1 MTIVYGTGTVIARQA
16 HAHNRHGGPFESCRR
31 CRPAESRAPLFRPRF
46 RWVPGRVDPV
56 PVIDFGGGAPWVLHH
71 SPLVHEVVPAAV
83 PGHSCPA
90 GCQKIAEIEAFL
102 EWYARG

>member
-1 MTIVYGTGTVIARQA
+1 MRDANLLKRDGDAVSGSPV
-16 HAHNRHGGPFESCRR
+16 
-31 CRPAESRAPLFRPRF
+31 PLFRPRF

-90 GCQKIAEIEAFL
+90 GCHKIAEIEGFL
-102 EWYARG
+102 DWQARTRP